1 MKLFG
6 SILAETVNIYLII
19 RQDNISGCLFGY
31 LALMIVAKCDSLMA
45 MTLPNTDMPDA
56 LKYKKNLQIRDD
68 IIELKSWV
76 WNKDTFFKN
85 LGLTIL
91 LISNRVLRFTY
102 VSVYFYFM
110 PFFAIIVA
118 DLLTRNKDLIAGSFS
133 APAQ

>member
-1 MKLFG
+1 
-6 SILAETVNIYLII
+6 
-19 RQDNISGCLFGY
+19 
-31 LALMIVAKCDSLMA
+31 
-45 MTLPNTDMPDA
+45 
-56 LKYKKNLQIRDD
+56 
-68 IIELKSWV
+68 V

-91 LISNRVLRFTY
+91 LISNRLLRFTY

-118 DLLTRNKDLIAGSFS
+118 DLLTRNKDQIAGSFS